1 MNEEEC
7 DELAAEYERIM
18 QENFP
23 RIQESKDNQ
32 KDIKEDAFI
41 LKAEEGESKDDFD
54 ARLKRQ
60 FLSYVPL
67 PIDPEITYMEIPS
80 TCQ

>member
-7 DELAAEYERIM
+7 NELAAEYERIM

-32 KDIKEDAFI
+32 KDIKADAFL
-41 LKAEEGESKDDFD
+41 LKAEEGES
-54 ARLKRQ
+54 
-60 FLSYVPL
+60 
-67 PIDPEITYMEIPS
+67 
-80 TCQ
+80 